1 MEGFVLFFLI
11 SFFFFFHF
19 FFFFYFI
26 FFFFLNFILLLLL
39 LLLFHFSDLSPQQN
53 VIASGYVMY
62 GSATVLVM
70 ATQGIE
76 GVNGFTLDPST
87 GEFVL
92 TQQNIETK
100 DFHKIYSV
108 NQGNW
113 KFFNDATKKYI
124 ESCQHPESGSPFSLR
139 YIGSMIGDV
148 HRTMLYGGIFMY
160 PGDSRA
166 PKGKLRLL
174 YEVMPMAFI
183 VHKVFFF
190 SLSLSSFLSLFPHTK
205 TKIKRLEELPQ
216 TEPSACWML
225 SPRASTRGALAL
237 LEVRRIL
244 RMSKS
249 FLMSTRLNC

>member
-1 MEGFVLFFLI
+1 MLL
-11 SFFFFFHF
+11 FFFFVVVVFGVF
-19 FFFFYFI
+19 WCFLVRKNEKKKKKKKTSYFSI
-26 FFFFLNFILLLLL
+26 SHPLQKLK
-39 LLLFHFSDLSPQQN
+39 QE

-70 ATQGIE
+70 ASQGID

-92 TQQNIETK
+92 TQQNIQTK

-124 ESCQHPESGSPFSLR
+124 ESCQLPAEGSPFSLR

-148 HRTMLYGGIFMY
+148 HRTLLYGGIFMY

-190 SLSLSSFLSLFPHTK
+190 FFFFFFLFLFLFLFSFSFFFFLFLFFFFPSLSFFPTNLPPPPQK
-205 TKIKRLEELPQ
+205 KIGWRIFH
-216 TEPSACWML
+216 
-225 SPRASTRGALAL
+225 
-237 LEVRRIL
+237 RR
-244 RMSKS
+244 
-249 FLMSTRLNC
+249 N